1 GQELLRRAR
10 AALRGGRPREAQ
22 ELAAAAMAA
31 DADTAG
37 VTAKARALADEIAA
51 LLADA
56 EGRLKE
62 AAAAAAERRWVTAA
76 FELDERRARAREEVV
91 RATERYAAALA
102 GPEAERE
109 AALRALLAECR
120 DHEGAR

>member
-37 VTAKARALADEIAA
+37 VTAQARALADEIAA

-76 FELDERRARAREEVV
+76 FELDDLARTASDVVPDLDERRARAREEVV

-102 GPEAERE
+102 
-109 AALRALLAECR
+109 
-120 DHEGAR
+120 